1 MAAAFSTRLMKSPTA
16 IVTEDVRSA
25 SAGAVVSVKAMP
37 DTSAAVFPVMYSA
50 NAATCSFHS
59 FPIGEYAFN
68 P

>member
-1 MAAAFSTRLMKSPTA
+1 MKSPTA
-16 IVTEDVRSA
+16 IVTEDFKSA
-25 SAGAVVSVKAMP
+25 PAGAVVSVSVIPA
-37 DTSAAVFPVMYSA
+37 TSAAVFPVTYSA